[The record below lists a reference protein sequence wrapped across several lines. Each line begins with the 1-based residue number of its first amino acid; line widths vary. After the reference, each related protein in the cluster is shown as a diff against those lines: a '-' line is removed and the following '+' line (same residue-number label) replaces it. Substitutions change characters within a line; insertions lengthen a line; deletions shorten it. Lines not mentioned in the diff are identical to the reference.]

1 MRLILVTLISSK
13 FKLTQ
18 IFGKSQRFNY
28 DFWYEIMIEHKSLE
42 FGQANETVFISLGY
56 MYIWTMDISL
66 GGSVVELQGPSSI
79 PIYFIVFICLVLLS
93 Y

>member
-1 MRLILVTLISSK
+1 
-13 FKLTQ
+13 
-18 IFGKSQRFNY
+18 
-28 DFWYEIMIEHKSLE
+28 MIEHKSLE